1 MANRQRSI
9 LVKPLGILV
18 AFGLVAAACTN
29 TSDGEQA
36 KDESTSTSVAS
47 GDEQPSGG
55 LGSSLDF
62 TEPDLDPT
70 PLPLDDAVRTGTLD
84 NGLTYYLRSNQ
95 APGTRLELRLA
106 VNAGS
111 AVQDDPDAGL
121 AHFVEHM
128 MFNGTQNYP
137 GNSLDPVLQRLGL
150 EIGPDVNAYTSSD
163 ETVYQLTVAT
173 DPTSVAEAFDVL
185 ADWAMAATI
194 DEQQVLDE
202 RGVVR
207 EERRVRVES
216 GSGQSFLVF
225 DDIYTKGS
233 DYETFTPIGTTER
246 ILATTANDARRFY
259 DRWYRPDLM
268 AVIVVGDLTLD
279 QMEEEVTSRFS
290 DFTNRGDGPERPE
303 LKTVALN
310 EQVVQLY
317 THPEVTRPAI
327 SLDYWIPTWD
337 AGTVGGERLSLMD
350 DILAR
355 IIQNRLDEGIEG
367 GEIRALEASVG
378 PFAYNRNSS
387 FLGFNFTGDDLIA
400 STEDVLASLAS
411 LGENGVTADELARV
425 TGEFQAGVDQYL
437 ASADTRQDSQFA
449 AVYVDHFLAAGE
461 ASSAR
466 DWHER
471 LSNTLDELT
480 ADELTNHYR
489 YLMSVSAPL
498 VVGLGPSEDAVPT
511 ITELE
516 QAMVDGMRKGAG
528 AGSATQVDAIDQ
540 LMLIPEFTDNGEL
553 TKIPEIDGFQ
563 IQFENGATAIFIQS
577 EISEGSVDLLAQSSG
592 GWSTLQPGD
601 GALMG
606 LVTDAVSSSGVARFN
621 KVQVDRYLSG
631 SVVSLSPYI
640 DETEEGFFGNAAT
653 DDAELM
659 FQLLHLRVT
668 EPQVDDVAFRA
679 AVQASRIAV
688 DRAAIDPS
696 SLSTIAML
704 DARYGSDPYQV
715 LIPDIDAIDSLSAED
730 ALAVYTERLGKVD
743 DLVVAVA
750 GDIAPNTAIELF
762 RTYVG
767 TLPSGPD
774 DVFEDRWLDPPTS
787 VVELNVSAGSDSAG
801 AGVDFLFT
809 AVRPVDDRAELTI
822 ELVSNVLQAR
832 LFEAVR
838 EDLGATYGGSVFAA
852 GTIVPEQL
860 IETFVVVNGD
870 PERLDLIEEVV
881 LAEIQDLATNGPTED
896 EFKRALAISSSDY
909 ELVGNFQLM
918 LMLLDTAGQDPLDPF
933 TRGEA
938 WQVLQTIT
946 RSEVASMAR
955 DMFADDHWIRV
966 QRSE

>member
-1 MANRQRSI
+1 MHRHRPTMAR
-9 LVKPLGILV
+9 LLGVVL
-18 AFGLVAAACTN
+18 AFALAAAACTN
-29 TSDGEQA
+29 STDGDQA
-36 KDESTSTSVAS
+36 QDDSPNTTATS

-55 LGSSLDF
+55 LGSALDF
-62 TEPDLDPT
+62 TEPEPDPT
-70 PLPLDDAVRTGTLD
+70 PLPLDNAVRTGTLD

-111 AVQDDPDAGL
+111 ALQDDPDAGL

-137 GNSLDPVLQRLGL
+137 DNSLDPVLQRLGL

-163 ETVYQLTVAT
+163 ETVYELTVAT
-173 DPTSVAEAFDVL
+173 DPASVTEAFDVL

-233 DYETFTPIGTTER
+233 DYETFTPIGTTEG
-246 ILATTANDARRFY
+246 ILATTAEDARRFY
-259 DRWYRPDLM
+259 DRWYRPELM

-279 QMEEEVTSRFS
+279 QMEEEVASRFS
-290 DFTNRGDGPERPE
+290 DFTARSDTPDRPE
-303 LKTVALN
+303 LQTVPLN
-310 EQVVQLY
+310 QKVVEIY

-337 AGTVGGERLSLMD
+337 TGTVGGERLSLMD
-350 DILAR
+350 DVLTR
-355 IIQNRLDEGIEG
+355 VIQNRLDEGIEG

-378 PFAYNRNSS
+378 PFAYNRHSR
-387 FLGFNFTGDDLIA
+387 FLGFNFTGDDLVA
-400 STEDVLASLAS
+400 STEDVLANLTS
-411 LGENGVTADELARV
+411 LGVNGVTTDELSRV
-425 TGEFQAGVDQYL
+425 TSEFHAGVDQYL
-437 ASADTRQDSQFA
+437 ASAETRQDNQFA
-449 AVYVDHFLAAGE
+449 ATYVAHFLTGGD
-461 ASSAR
+461 ASAVQ
-466 DWHER
+466 DWHGR
-471 LSNTLDELT
+471 FSTILDELT
-480 ADELTNHYR
+480 ADDLTNHYR

-498 VVGLGPSEDAVPT
+498 VVGLGPSEAAVPT
-511 ITELE
+511 VDELD
-516 QAMVDGMRKGAG
+516 QAIVEGVRKGAG
-528 AGSATQVDAIDQ
+528 AVSAAQVEAIGQ
-540 LMLIPEFTDNGEL
+540 LMVAPEVTDDGEL
-553 TKIPEIDGFQ
+553 TKIPEVDGFQ
-563 IQFENGATAIFIQS
+563 IRFENGATAIFIPS
-577 EISEGSVDLLAQSSG
+577 KIAEGSVDLLAQSSG
-592 GWSTLQPGD
+592 GWSTLAPGE

-606 LVTDAVSSSGVARFN
+606 LVTDAVASSGVAGFN
-621 KVQVDRYLSG
+621 KVQVDRFLSG

-659 FQLLHLRVT
+659 FQLLHLQVT

-704 DARYGSDPYQV
+704 DARYDSDPYQV
-715 LIPDIDAIDSLSAED
+715 LIPELTSIDGLSAD
-730 ALAVYTERLGKVD
+730 DTLALYSSRLGKVD

-750 GDIAPNTAIELF
+750 GDMASNTAIDLF
-762 RTYVG
+762 RTYIG
-767 TLPSGPD
+767 TLPSGAD
-774 DVFEDRWLDPPTS
+774 DTFEDRWVDPPTS
-787 VVELNVSAGSDSAG
+787 IVERKVSAGADSSG
-801 AGVDFLFT
+801 AGVDFLFS
-809 AVRPVDDRAELTI
+809 AVRPVDDRVELTI

-852 GTIVPEQL
+852 GTKVPEQL

-881 LAEIQDLATNGPTED
+881 LQEIRDLASNGPTED

-938 WQVLQTIT
+938 WQMLQTIT
-946 RSEVASMAR
+946 RSEVTSMAR
-955 DMFADDHWIRV
+955 DMFAEDHWIRV